1 MLIFVG
7 NFPLIVGKYLF
18 CWIAFRI
25 LICFHNWSQKRNQFL
40 FQLSSPRAIMQIRAC
55 GGRDQHMCKT
65 LFNLT
70 KNRAG
75 RQKYKN
81 TLTQTYTRSTC
92 IYCVGL
98 FEIYRTGNYK
108 NAHICKMLDS
118 DMTVWP
124 LLENRVIFLTLL
136 LDFVGSSPWWKEND
150 ENVKKWWCW

>member
-1 MLIFVG
+1 MGKVILPLGTGFLRILIHNFWEKFPNFEDFFWPSPITFLFLIIFLIF
-7 NFPLIVGKYLF
+7 
-18 CWIAFRI
+18 WIAFRI

-65 LFNLT
+65 LFNL

-81 TLTQTYTRSTC
+81 TIIQTYTRSTC

-118 DMTVWP
+118 DMTV
-124 LLENRVIFLTLL
+124 
-136 LDFVGSSPWWKEND
+136 
-150 ENVKKWWCW
+150 